1 MATLLLAVIYIMFI
15 GIGVPDSL
23 FGVAWPAIYPEFGV
37 GVSSANLVTITVA
50 GCTIISSLLSA
61 RLISRFGTSIVTA
74 VSTAMTAFALLG
86 SSISS
91 NMLFL
96 VLFAIPLGLGA
107 GAIDSALNSFVA
119 LHYRATHMN
128 FMQCFYGIGVSVSPF
143 LMGIALEGHTWQYG
157 YRLAFILQTVLAT
170 IGFLSLPLWR
180 KLHLETESKTAGS
193 ADKILSVGQMLQM
206 PAVRWV
212 CLYFFAACAVELT
225 FGTWCSTYLVEIRN
239 ITPSR
244 AANIALFYYMGIAAG
259 RFVSGLMSVK
269 LSGWKL
275 IGLGMA
281 VLITSIILLLLPLL
295 DTACSAALFLAGCG
309 VGPLFPNMM
318 HLTGKNFSPD
328 IALSISGIQM
338 TATYT
343 GILLMP
349 ALFGL
354 LAQYLSAGLYPWYL
368 LVLALVTI
376 TAFTGL
382 KIACSKTETHKM

>member
-37 GVSSANLVTITVA
+37 GVSYANFVTMTVA

-74 VSTAMTAFALLG
+74 VSTAMTAFALFG
-86 SSISS
+86 FSVS
-91 NMLFL
+91 NNILFL
-96 VLFAIPLGLGA
+96 VLFSIPLGLGA

-143 LMGIALEGHTWQYG
+143 LMGIALDGHSWQHG
-157 YRLAFILQTVLAT
+157 YRLAFYLQSILAV
-170 IGFLSLPLWR
+170 IGIVSIPLWR
-180 KLHLETESKTAGS
+180 KLHPETENKTGGNV
-193 ADKILSVGQMLQM
+193 DKLLSVRQMLKM

-225 FGTWCSTYLVEIRN
+225 CGTWCSTYLVEIRSV
-239 ITPSR
+239 TPAA
-244 AANIALFYYMGIAAG
+244 AANVALFYYMGIAVG
-259 RFVSGLMSVK
+259 RLLSGLLSVK
-269 LSGWKL
+269 LSCWKL
-275 IGLGMA
+275 IDLGLGILA
-281 VLITSIILLLLPLL
+281 FAILLLLFPLPEVGCVL
-295 DTACSAALFLAGCG
+295 ALFLAGCG
-309 VGPLFPNMM
+309 IGPLFPNMM
-318 HLTGKNFSPD
+318 HLTGKQFSPD

-354 LAQYLSAGLYPWYL
+354 LAQMFSAALYPWYL
-368 LVLALVTI
+368 LIMTAVTI
-376 TAFTGL
+376 AAFGCLIKCHGNAKNSL
-382 KIACSKTETHKM
+382 K